1 MIVTHVGVELADEA
15 GEVAVLEVGGQHT
28 GRELGRVPDH
38 EAPVRG
44 VAPRHHRV
52 AGRVVHHLVR
62 LQQERRRSATAAAAG
77 PAGAGDLHDTAIRQ
91 RVVVL
96 LRGEREGSLVGEGRR
111 DKAKSLGRCG
121 LEWVLVWFNF
131 SQIFLVLFFSHSLLF
146 RMEICAKF

>member
-52 AGRVVHHLVR
+52 VGRVVHHLVR
-62 LQQERRRSATAAAAG
+62 LQQERRRSATAAG
-77 PAGAGDLHDTAIRQ
+77 PAGASDLHGTTMRQ
-91 RVVVL
+91 RVVVR
-96 LRGEREGSLVGEGRR
+96 LRGEREGS
-111 DKAKSLGRCG
+111 
-121 LEWVLVWFNF
+121 
-131 SQIFLVLFFSHSLLF
+131 
-146 RMEICAKF
+146 